1 MVGASRERVNKAIA
15 LFVKLGWLEISGRS
29 RYRIVNREE
38 LEIRSTFSLCDSS
51 RRQRLAMRDELAPA
65 SARIAERQ
73 LRARRITSRR
83 PTERAPAGARR
94 RRGGR
99 RGRGRGRSR
108 ARPLRRR
115 RSRNRCARSRPP
127 AALRCRPRASTDRCA
142 PKNASVGAI
151 SAATDKRID
160 AVAGPA
166 PRVGRA
172 HHAVERDRRVE
183 PVDRR
188 GLEHVVPAHA
198 EAEHR
203 DARDVVFDHEQIG
216 GRGEHVH
223 LLRVVEIL
231 DVGKPRFDRRPHR
244 CRLPGERLDRHTPRA
259 RAWRGGG
266 PCPRTA
272 GAARRCRDA
281 ARARRSA
288 CRRAGR
294 ARPRPR
300 GRRRRSG
307 HGLDSDVVDR
317 AFAQCCHAAEA
328 TADA

>member
-38 LEIRSTFSLCDSS
+38 LEIRARSVLVAARLSGSLRSRLRDEPDSGELARSRFAHRSARRRS
-51 RRQRLAMRDELAPA
+51 RRSVGPHADPS
-65 SARIAERQ
+65 SARP
-73 LRARRITSRR
+73 RRRR
-83 PTERAPAGARR
+83 RR

-108 ARPLRRR
+108 ARRPRRR
-115 RSRNRCARSRPP
+115 RSRSRCGRSTPR
-127 AALRCRPRASTDRCA
+127 AAPRCRPAGVHGSFDPEERERRAPSARRPRAARC
-142 PKNASVGAI
+142 G
-151 SAATDKRID
+151 
-160 AVAGPA
+160 GPGPCHA
-166 PRVGRA
+166 VGRA
-172 HHAVERDRRVE
+172 HHAVERDGRVE

-188 GLEHVVPAHA
+188 GLERVVPAHA

-203 DARDVVFDHEQIG
+203 DARDVVVDDEQVG
-216 GRGEHVH
+216 GGGEHVH
-223 LLRVVEIL
+223 LLGVVEIL
-231 DVGKPRFDRRPHR
+231 ARAPAVPRPMPRTDSRLTRRTAR
-244 CRLPGERLDRHTPRA
+244 SRRPRA

-266 PCPRTA
+266 PCPRTT

-300 GRRRRSG
+300 ARRRRAG
-307 HGLDSDVVDR
+307 GPR
-317 AFAQCCHAAEA
+317 R
-328 TADA
+328 